1 MLRVTA
7 HLPAA
12 KAKGVPFDTITLAHD
27 ERRIRRKLLT
37 LPKAGEI
44 YLDFADTITL
54 DHGDRL
60 VLEDGRLIAIHAA
73 DEPVYEIR
81 GRDAAHIAKLAWHL
95 GNRHLPAQIEEE
107 RILLLRD
114 HVIRSMLEGLG
125 ATVNEI
131 TEPFQPVRGAYHSH
145 GGEHQGHGHDHGHD
159 HH

>member
-7 HLPAA
+7 HVPAA

-27 ERRIRRKLLT
+27 ERRLRRKLLT

-60 VLEDGRLIAIHAA
+60 LLEDGRLIAIQAA
-73 DEPVYEIR
+73 NEPVYEIR

-95 GNRHLPAQIEEE
+95 GNRHLPAQIEKS
-107 RILLLRD
+107 RILIRRD
-114 HVIRSMLEGLG
+114 PIIRDMLIGLG
-125 ATVNEI
+125 ASILETSDHFSPEH
-131 TEPFQPVRGAYHSH
+131 GAYHGH
-145 GGEHQGHGHDHGHD
+145 GEQGHALSAR
-159 HH
+159 

>member
-7 HLPAA
+7 HVPAA

-27 ERRIRRKLLT
+27 ERRLRRKLLT

-60 VLEDGRLIAIHAA
+60 VLEDGRLIAIQAA
-73 DEPVYEIR
+73 NEPVYEIR

-95 GNRHLPAQIEEE
+95 GNRHLPAQIEKS
-107 RILLLRD
+107 RILIRRD
-114 HVIRSMLEGLG
+114 PIIRDMLIGLG
-125 ATVNEI
+125 ASIFETTDHFSPEH
-131 TEPFQPVRGAYHSH
+131 GAYHAH
-145 GGEHQGHGHDHGHD
+145 GDQGHALSAR
-159 HH
+159 